1 MSSEHVG
8 GRCWCHEKQR
18 GSKSRSAM
26 DEYGKHL
33 SACKWGS
40 WSTKRHDDL
49 TEVMAAWLTAAG
61 NVVDTRRVTC
71 QDVYPRKGEKNL
83 RIIPDMFSRDQ
94 RGIILTYDTM
104 ITRADYQANRALF
117 AADAGEK
124 MKRDK
129 YNKHI
134 NECIKEGNKSRRLNY
149 KMLPLLFET
158 FGAAGK
164 TMLDLT
170 RRVRKQYRAY
180 VLDHDDP
187 KAEQVFHS
195 TWMNRISTSLQIGTA
210 NMIHNIAMG
219 RRTRGRPAKDFHI
232 MQSAGRPADTEQGEH
247 DDESDNETDNER
259 AMTNL
264 DLDWNAHD
272 RAF

>member
-1 MSSEHVG
+1 
-8 GRCWCHEKQR
+8 
-18 GSKSRSAM
+18 
-26 DEYGKHL
+26 
-33 SACKWGS
+33 
-40 WSTKRHDDL
+40 
-49 TEVMAAWLTAAG
+49 
-61 NVVDTRRVTC
+61 
-71 QDVYPRKGEKNL
+71 
-83 RIIPDMFSRDQ
+83 
-94 RGIILTYDTM
+94 
-104 ITRADYQANRALF
+104 
-117 AADAGEK
+117 

-149 KMLPLLFET
+149 KMLPLLFDT

-180 VLDHDDP
+180 ILDHDDT

-219 RRTRGRPAKDFHI
+219 SRTLYRKTGERLSYHAECR
-232 MQSAGRPADTEQGEH
+232 QASGTEQGEH
-247 DDESDNETDNER
+247 DDESDNETDNE
-259 AMTNL
+259 
-264 DLDWNAHD
+264 
-272 RAF
+272 